1 MLWKSHKSGHY
12 TKKFRDYN
20 GRRLFAILTVVLFAV
35 AVAGR
40 LFFLQVIRHN
50 YYVSLASR
58 QQGFQKILE
67 PKRGDIY
74 FRTKEGE
81 PYRIVSTKIGALI
94 YIDARRIQ
102 DAGEVFGKLDAITE
116 IDRAVFDKIIKKT
129 EDPYEVL
136 KHRIS
141 MEEADKIAA
150 LLIPGVGLEEERWRE
165 YLGGK
170 TAAHVLG
177 FVSEYEDGKGKYG
190 IEKKFDGALQG
201 SEGSVSGDKDGRG
214 FFIAL
219 ANLQQIDAQS
229 GRDIFLTL
237 EPNVQREVEKDLAEL
252 KEKWSPLS
260 GGALILEP
268 KTGRIL
274 ALAAFPEFDPNQYQK
289 EKSMDVF
296 LNPFVEKI
304 FELGSVFKP
313 LTDRK

>member
-20 GRRLFAILTVVLFAV
+20 GRRLFAILMVVLFAV

-74 FRTKEGE
+74 FRTKECE

-129 EDPYEVL
+129 EDPYQIF
-136 KHRIS
+136 KKNN
-141 MEEADKIAA
+141 KI
-150 LLIPGVGLEEERWRE
+150 
-165 YLGGK
+165 
-170 TAAHVLG
+170 
-177 FVSEYEDGKGKYG
+177 
-190 IEKKFDGALQG
+190 
-201 SEGSVSGDKDGRG
+201 
-214 FFIAL
+214 
-219 ANLQQIDAQS
+219 
-229 GRDIFLTL
+229 
-237 EPNVQREVEKDLAEL
+237 
-252 KEKWSPLS
+252 
-260 GGALILEP
+260 
-268 KTGRIL
+268 
-274 ALAAFPEFDPNQYQK
+274 
-289 EKSMDVF
+289 
-296 LNPFVEKI
+296 
-304 FELGSVFKP
+304 
-313 LTDRK
+313 